1 MSLSS
6 VVQEV
11 EAKVEGFLEKL
22 NPFAHK
28 AEAEVTAEA
37 TVVEG
42 DVAADAT
49 ADAAKV
55 EAVVAPVVTAAET
68 KVEAAVGA
76 DAAAAA
82 EKAVAAVVP
91 TV

>member
-1 MSLSS
+1 MSLTS

-28 AEAEVTAEA
+28 AEAEVTA
-37 TVVEG
+37 
-42 DVAADAT
+42 DVAKA
-49 ADAAKV
+49 
-55 EAVVAPVVTAAET
+55 EAVAAPVVQAAET
-68 KVEAAVGA
+68 KVEDAVGA
-76 DAAAAA
+76 AASTAA